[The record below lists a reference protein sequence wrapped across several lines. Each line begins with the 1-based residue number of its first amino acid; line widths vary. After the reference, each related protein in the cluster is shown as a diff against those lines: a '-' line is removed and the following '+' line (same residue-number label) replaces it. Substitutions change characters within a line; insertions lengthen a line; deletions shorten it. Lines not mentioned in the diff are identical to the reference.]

1 MQSEL
6 SRVQIAGAPGWEG
19 CGRGAHGTQH
29 YANGTPAV
37 RPDFPDLKALVDY
50 GSSHALPMLPL
61 STHVSSDSCFAVSN
75 VLCSRVPQN

>member
-50 GSSHALPMLPL
+50 GSSHALPVPKNNF
-61 STHVSSDSCFAVSN
+61 VRFCFAVSK
-75 VLCSRVPQN
+75 VLCSSVPQN